1 MEELLSLFIVV
12 AVILTAIGVM
22 AYPLGGHPFWWAKW
36 LRKGSARMFRAISRQ
51 LYRWARDIRRTRGRW
66 YVRPALLLLSLPL
79 GIGGFLTSI
88 PAEILG
94 EGTKKK

>member
-1 MEELLSLFIVV
+1 MEELLGVLLVL
-12 AVILTAIGVM
+12 AVMLTALGVM

-36 LRKGSARMFRAISRQ
+36 LRKGIVSMFRAISRQ

-66 YVRPALLLLSLPL
+66 YLRPALLLLSLPL
-79 GIGGFLTSI
+79 GVGGLLTSI

-94 EGTKKK
+94 GGTKKK